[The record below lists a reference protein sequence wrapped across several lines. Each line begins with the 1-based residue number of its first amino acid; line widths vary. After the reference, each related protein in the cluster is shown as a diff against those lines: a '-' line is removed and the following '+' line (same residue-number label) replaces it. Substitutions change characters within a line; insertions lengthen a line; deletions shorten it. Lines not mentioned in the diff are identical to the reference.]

1 MFIWL
6 LNTTINSLSEEFQF
20 LDLHPQVK
28 TLWLGGSFSFGLDE
42 PKLKILK
49 YAPVMY
55 YIETMERSLSWLGN
69 N

>member
-1 MFIWL
+1 MIAH
-6 LNTTINSLSEEFQF
+6 
-20 LDLHPQVK
+20 LHHSQLGSKKTK